1 MCITFEIPTRLII
14 SFLGPSRSTV
24 LLHKKIGRA
33 RNLDTRNNNQS
44 EFLCPEEEHISFV
57 IDFISV
63 WRMSCWR
70 LWGLLRGI
78 SLNHRSNH
86 RREEKKNLLLLLFF
100 RWGGRIFDSSGF
112 SNNLLGLNWEEQ
124 VKVVL
129 PSFLKYLPLNISLF
143 LSMKLV
149 FFHTLIYS
157 PIKGDSFSSRLY
169 GHYNRKKNRS
179 EVPFCFHP
187 AETAAETD
195 LLVSLVYIKTRVGRD
210 SIEWETGFWQ
220 SFSHSQRAWPC
231 LVIKQKVYYVY
242 YCGGKM
248 KKREKDPDLDW
259 IPEPNKSWSV
269 YARERKLAVWTEL
282 VKAASGHYRP
292 TERDWWYA
300 EDGQRRCRGREKGA
314 LKGKTKRF
322 QLPESPFRRPK

>member
-112 SNNLLGLNWEEQ
+112 SNNILGLNWEEQ

-129 PSFLKYLPLNISLF
+129 PSFLKYLPLNISL
-143 LSMKLV
+143 
-149 FFHTLIYS
+149 
-157 PIKGDSFSSRLY
+157 SFSL
-169 GHYNRKKNRS
+169 
-179 EVPFCFHP
+179 
-187 AETAAETD
+187 
-195 LLVSLVYIKTRVGRD
+195 
-210 SIEWETGFWQ
+210 W
-220 SFSHSQRAWPC
+220 
-231 LVIKQKVYYVY
+231 
-242 YCGGKM
+242 
-248 KKREKDPDLDW
+248 
-259 IPEPNKSWSV
+259 SWSFFTHWSTV
-269 YARERKLAVWTEL
+269 PSKATASVQGYTVTITGRKIEARFRFVFTL
-282 VKAASGHYRP
+282 R
-292 TERDWWYA
+292 RRQ
-300 EDGQRRCRGREKGA
+300 QRRTCLCRW
-314 LKGKTKRF
+314 F
-322 QLPESPFRRPK
+322 I

>member
-1 MCITFEIPTRLII
+1 
-14 SFLGPSRSTV
+14 
-24 LLHKKIGRA
+24 
-33 RNLDTRNNNQS
+33 
-44 EFLCPEEEHISFV
+44 
-57 IDFISV
+57 
-63 WRMSCWR
+63 
-70 LWGLLRGI
+70 
-78 SLNHRSNH
+78 
-86 RREEKKNLLLLLFF
+86 
-100 RWGGRIFDSSGF
+100 
-112 SNNLLGLNWEEQ
+112 
-124 VKVVL
+124 
-129 PSFLKYLPLNISLF
+129 
-143 LSMKLV
+143 MKLV

-259 IPEPNKSWSV
+259 IPEPNKKLV
-269 YARERKLAVWTEL
+269 GLRKREKTSSMNGIGKGRVRSLPTDWTGL
-282 VKAASGHYRP
+282 MIRGRRAASMQG
-292 TERDWWYA
+292 TGERGL
-300 EDGQRRCRGREKGA
+300 E
-314 LKGKTKRF
+314 GKN
-322 QLPESPFRRPK
+322 